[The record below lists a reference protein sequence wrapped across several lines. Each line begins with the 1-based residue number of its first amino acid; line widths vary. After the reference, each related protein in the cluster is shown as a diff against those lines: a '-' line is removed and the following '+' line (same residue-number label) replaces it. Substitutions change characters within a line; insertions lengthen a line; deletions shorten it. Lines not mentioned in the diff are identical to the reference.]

1 MPTAEIAQS
10 LAEHRS
16 VERLAGQIYIAHHS
30 RLIAIAKRNCASP
43 ELAEDAVQDALV
55 LFMEHFDPTSQAPP
69 LAWLSLTLKR
79 RCWAIERNQRRD
91 RTKQPEQ
98 DIDHCSQQQ
107 LPTTPIGQ
115 PEEMLDLAEEIAT
128 TRGQLEGIKPD
139 ERRAISLLAF
149 GYSYSEIRDL
159 TGWSHRKVTRCV
171 TEGRAALRKHAHDGT
186 IRHARGARRETAND

>member
-1 MPTAEIAQS
+1 VPTAKPARS
-10 LAEHRS
+10 RAKHRS
-16 VERLAGQIYIAHHS
+16 AERIAEQIYIAHRS
-30 RLIAIAKRNCASP
+30 RLLAIAKRNFGSP

-79 RCWAIERNQRRD
+79 RCWEIARNQRRD
-91 RTKQPEQ
+91 RAKRPEQ
-98 DIDHCSQQQ
+98 DIDRCSQQQ

-128 TRGQLEGIKPD
+128 TRRRLEGIKRD

-159 TGWSHRKVTRCV
+159 TGWSHRKVARCV
-171 TEGRAALRKHAHDGT
+171 TEGRSALRQLAHG
-186 IRHARGARRETAND
+186 GAT